1 MTLTEAKTL
10 IDEWC
15 YENKHNIITSYY
27 SGDLMSTRVEANGPP
42 PIELETN
49 KAVVVIV
56 DRFEEEFIDESRSNL
71 TIIAVKKDD
80 FWVSVLAYAG
90 FDLGGDI
97 GGFDFVLTKDKKLR
111 RKSQCVKENNEFKC
125 IANPPAIPL
134 FESITD
140 VMILIK

>member
-10 IDEWC
+10 IVEWC
-15 YENKHNIITSYY
+15 YENKHNIITAYY
-27 SGDLMSTRVEANGPP
+27 SGDVFSGKEEIVN
-42 PIELETN
+42 
-49 KAVVVIV
+49 AVVVIV

-80 FWVSVLAYAG
+80 FWVSVLAHAWI
-90 FDLGGDI
+90 DLGGEI

-111 RKSQCVKENNEFKC
+111 RKSQCVKDNNEFKC